1 MRALWVVFLG
11 MIGILI
17 YVTIRFTFR
26 FGVASVVALFHD
38 VFITLGIITLTGREF
53 TIPMIAALLT
63 ILGYSIND
71 SIVISDRIREN
82 LKLMRRDN
90 FDTIVNRS
98 LNSTL
103 GRTIITSLT
112 TIFVLLALFLFGGRV
127 IHDFSFALL
136 IGVVVG
142 TYSSIFV
149 VAPIV
154 VDWEHKKPTRRR

>member
-1 MRALWVVFLG
+1 
-11 MIGILI
+11 
-17 YVTIRFTFR
+17 
-26 FGVASVVALFHD
+26 
-38 VFITLGIITLTGREF
+38 
-53 TIPMIAALLT
+53 MIAALLT